1 MNCKAYIEKCIDSF
15 KFMIIS
21 CGVVFLTACATTSVS
36 NTKYF
41 LLDSTSKSSNAT
53 EMEPFT
59 LGVGP
64 VELASYLDQEGIAS
78 HTDDN
83 QIEYSDDKR
92 WAEPLD
98 RNISQVLLSN
108 LTILLPN
115 QIIYPFP
122 WKISQSPDYQMHID
136 IRRFGWFPNNRIA
149 LRAGVI
155 IEDREDVIVFSGEQ
169 DIEFTAPESSYHSVV
184 STHNQLLE
192 RLSLRLVELL
202 VKAISQEGA

>member
-1 MNCKAYIEKCIDSF
+1 MKGQAYMEKCIDSF
-15 KFMIIS
+15 KIVIIS
-21 CGVVFLTACATTSVS
+21 FGVIVLTACATTSVS

-41 LLDSTSKSSNAT
+41 LLDSTSKSSNALR
-53 EMEPFT
+53 MDPFS

-64 VELASYLDQEGIAS
+64 VEMASYLQQEGIAN

-98 RNISQVLLSN
+98 SNVSQVLLSN

-122 WKISQSPDYQMHID
+122 WKVSQSPDYQVLVD
-136 IRRFGWFPNNRIA
+136 IRRFGWYPNNRVA
-149 LRAGVI
+149 LNARVI
-155 IEDREDVIVFSGEQ
+155 IEDNKDVIVFSGEQ
-169 DIEFTAPESSYHSVV
+169 NIEFTAPESSYQSVV
-184 STHNQLLE
+184 ATHNQLLE
-192 RLSLRLVELL
+192 RLSLRLVEILIK
-202 VKAISQEGA
+202 VIPQE